1 VSCAEAAE
9 PFEMLFA
16 CGLSMSPRNHVLG
29 GGSDPPWEGAI
40 LNGKGRLIVKYRDT
54 LPRGVQKMAEPIE
67 ILCELFTRMGPRKH
81 VLGVVHTGA
90 TWQMPLYR
98 PCAAAVMR
106 PFCQII

>member
-1 VSCAEAAE
+1 MQ
-9 PFEMLFA
+9 FGFRI
-16 CGLSMSPRNHVLG
+16 GLGRRNHVLDG
-29 GGSDPPWEGAI
+29 GPDP
-40 LNGKGRLIVKYRDT
+40 NMGRNSFDGDGRPIVKYRDT

-98 PCAAAVMR
+98 PCAVAVMR